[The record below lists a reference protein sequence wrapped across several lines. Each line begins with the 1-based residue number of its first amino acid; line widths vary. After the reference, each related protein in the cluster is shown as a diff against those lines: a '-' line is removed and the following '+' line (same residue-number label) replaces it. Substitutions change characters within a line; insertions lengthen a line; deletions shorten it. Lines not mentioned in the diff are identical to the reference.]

1 MLKVILRNIICH
13 IQILFILVCLIM
25 VVPIHAEDTHPILII
40 SSYNPDTRNTTQN
53 ISEFMEEYKRL
64 GGTAPVIIEN
74 MNCKSLPEAPLWKG
88 KMATLL
94 KKYNNENT
102 PQAIVILGQEGWSS
116 YLSQDEPILK
126 DIPILCGMVS
136 RNAVILPDSN
146 TVMADW
152 DPESIDIQSYI
163 DNGFYLSGFIYNYD
177 IKKNIELALNLY
189 PATKHFALITDNSYG
204 GISLQALVKKE
215 MKKFPDQNLI
225 LLDGRKNNIYTIV
238 EQIKRLPKETVILLG
253 TWRVDVNDG
262 YYVGNATYTMMAGNP
277 NLPAITL
284 TSIGLSHWAI
294 GGYMPKYRS
303 IGKDLAKQAID
314 IQTKKVLQ
322 KEMKAVS
329 IPNGYTFDAKKLIE
343 FNIER
348 DRLPADSTL
357 INVEGNLFIK
367 YRFEILLI
375 VACVLLLFLIMIL
388 FFLFRTNRL
397 KDELMDLQKDNV
409 IIMNNIQSSI
419 RFIKPDY
426 SVKWENQI
434 KMPCSPQYGPRNCCL
449 VKDGQKPFCDECAL
463 ISAMESRKPFEL
475 VKQCAPGEYTHV
487 FANPI
492 LDAKENL
499 LGVVFKKENVTKQ
512 KLAENELRLAKEKA
526 EESDHLKS
534 AFLANMSHEIRTPL
548 NAIVGFSGLLAMTE
562 ELEEREEYINII
574 NNNNELLLQL
584 INDILDLSKI
594 EANTLEFVYSDV
606 DINQLLCDIEQTS
619 RLKAAE
625 GVQVSF
631 IEKMSHCIIRTDK
644 NRLSQVITNFIN
656 NAIKFTKEGGIR
668 FGYQHKDGKLLF
680 FVSDTGC
687 GIDKKI
693 KDSVFQRFV
702 KLDSFA
708 QGTGLGLSISQM
720 IVQKLGG
727 EIGVESEL
735 GQGSTFWF
743 TLPDTVI
750 EESHVAAAE
759 PVQIEIQNNAFTEN
773 NNKKSTLLIAED
785 NESNYTYIKAIL
797 KEYNL
802 VHAWNGQEAVDLY
815 RKYHP
820 DMILMD
826 LKMPL
831 MDGYQATKEIRKD
844 NTVIPIIAVTAFA
857 FAEDE
862 QRVKQSGFSDYV
874 AKPIKP
880 NDLKKKITE
889 LL

>member
-1 MLKVILRNIICH
+1 MLTCSFNLCH
-13 IQILFILVCLIM
+13 IQ
-25 VVPIHAEDTHPILII
+25 
-40 SSYNPDTRNTTQN
+40 YR
-53 ISEFMEEYKRL
+53 
-64 GGTAPVIIEN
+64 
-74 MNCKSLPEAPLWKG
+74 
-88 KMATLL
+88 
-94 KKYNNENT
+94 
-102 PQAIVILGQEGWSS
+102 
-116 YLSQDEPILK
+116 
-126 DIPILCGMVS
+126 
-136 RNAVILPDSN
+136 PDS
-146 TVMADW
+146 
-152 DPESIDIQSYI
+152 
-163 DNGFYLSGFIYNYD
+163 L
-177 IKKNIELALNLY
+177 
-189 PATKHFALITDNSYG
+189 
-204 GISLQALVKKE
+204 
-215 MKKFPDQNLI
+215 
-225 LLDGRKNNIYTIV
+225 
-238 EQIKRLPKETVILLG
+238 
-253 TWRVDVNDG
+253 
-262 YYVGNATYTMMAGNP
+262 
-277 NLPAITL
+277 
-284 TSIGLSHWAI
+284 
-294 GGYMPKYRS
+294 
-303 IGKDLAKQAID
+303 
-314 IQTKKVLQ
+314 
-322 KEMKAVS
+322 
-329 IPNGYTFDAKKLIE
+329 
-343 FNIER
+343 
-348 DRLPADSTL
+348 
-357 INVEGNLFIK
+357 
-367 YRFEILLI
+367 
-375 VACVLLLFLIMIL
+375 
-388 FFLFRTNRL
+388 
-397 KDELMDLQKDNV
+397 
-409 IIMNNIQSSI
+409 
-419 RFIKPDY
+419 
-426 SVKWENQI
+426 
-434 KMPCSPQYGPRNCCL
+434 
-449 VKDGQKPFCDECAL
+449 
-463 ISAMESRKPFEL
+463 
-475 VKQCAPGEYTHV
+475 
-487 FANPI
+487 
-492 LDAKENL
+492 
-499 LGVVFKKENVTKQ
+499 
-512 KLAENELRLAKEKA
+512 
-526 EESDHLKS
+526 
-534 AFLANMSHEIRTPL
+534 
-548 NAIVGFSGLLAMTE
+548 
-562 ELEEREEYINII
+562 INII